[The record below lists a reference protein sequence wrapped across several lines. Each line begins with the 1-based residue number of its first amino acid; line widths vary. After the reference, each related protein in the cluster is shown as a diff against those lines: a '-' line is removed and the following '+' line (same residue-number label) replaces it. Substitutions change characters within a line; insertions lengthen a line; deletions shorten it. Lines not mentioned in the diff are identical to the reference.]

1 MPTNNEETKETKK
14 QTPKKTTSAKKTTTT
29 KTTPKKT
36 TPTKTSTSTKK
47 TNAKTTTTKK
57 TTAKDETV
65 KKQAPKTTAKTA
77 TKKTTSAKKTTT
89 APKKEDVKKETKKE
103 ENIKQE
109 PKEEKKDFVEE
120 AMNVVEN
127 IMDTKDTT
135 NKYKEDDI
143 SKNTAVSII
152 AYLGILSLIP
162 YFLCKDSKFAMFNAK
177 QGVNLFILE
186 VICSLL
192 ANIINLFTPW
202 WIARAIIYV
211 VYLIFVLLSL
221 IGVINVLNGK
231 AKELP
236 YVSAFRFIK

>member
-1 MPTNNEETKETKK
+1 MPTNNEETKNVKEPTNTKKDTAKKGSATKKTTTAKTSAKKPTTTKGASAKKTTSSKKTETVKK
-14 QTPKKTTSAKKTTTT
+14 QTPKTT
-29 KTTPKKT
+29 KTT
-36 TPTKTSTSTKK
+36 S
-47 TNAKTTTTKK
+47 N
-57 TTAKDETV
+57 
-65 KKQAPKTTAKTA
+65 
-77 TKKTTSAKKTTT
+77 KKTTSTKSSI
-89 APKKEDVKKETKKE
+89 PKKEV
-103 ENIKQE
+103 
-109 PKEEKKDFVEE
+109 KEEKKDFVEE

-135 NKYKEDDI
+135 TKFKEDDI
-143 SKNTAVSII
+143 SKNIPISIL

-186 VICSLL
+186 IICTLLVI
-192 ANIINLFTPW
+192 IINLLTPW
-202 WIARAIIYV
+202 WIARAVIYV

-236 YVSAFRFIK
+236 YVSAFKFIK

>member
-36 TPTKTSTSTKK
+36 TTTKTSTPTKK
-47 TNAKTTTTKK
+47 TTTKTTTKK
-57 TTAKDETV
+57 ITKKDETV
-65 KKQAPKTTAKTA
+65 KKQAPKTTTKTT

-89 APKKEDVKKETKKE
+89 APKKEETKKE
-103 ENIKQE
+103 TPNKENIKPE

-143 SKNTAVSII
+143 AKNTAVSII

-186 VICSLL
+186 VICALL

-236 YVSAFRFIK
+236 YVSAFKFIK

>member
-1 MPTNNEETKETKK
+1 M
-14 QTPKKTTSAKKTTTT
+14 
-29 KTTPKKT
+29 
-36 TPTKTSTSTKK
+36 
-47 TNAKTTTTKK
+47 
-57 TTAKDETV
+57 D
-65 KKQAPKTTAKTA
+65 
-77 TKKTTSAKKTTT
+77 
-89 APKKEDVKKETKKE
+89 
-103 ENIKQE
+103 
-109 PKEEKKDFVEE
+109 
-120 AMNVVEN
+120 VVEN

-186 VICSLL
+186 VICALL

-236 YVSAFRFIK
+236 YVSAFKFIK

>member
-14 QTPKKTTSAKKTTTT
+14 QTPKKTTSTKTTTPKKTTTT
-29 KTTPKKT
+29 KKSTAKK
-36 TPTKTSTSTKK
+36 S
-47 TNAKTTTTKK
+47 TTTKK
-57 TTAKDETV
+57 TTTKTTTKKDETV
-65 KKQAPKTTAKTA
+65 KKQTPKTTAKTS
-77 TKKTTSAKKTTT
+77 TKKTTSAKKTAT
-89 APKKEDVKKETKKE
+89 APKKETPKK
-103 ENIKQE
+103 ENIKQA

-120 AMNVVEN
+120 AIDVVEN

-143 SKNTAVSII
+143 AKNTAVSII

-162 YFLCKDSKFAMFNAK
+162 YFLCKNSKFAMFNAK

-186 VICSLL
+186 VICALL

-236 YVSAFRFIK
+236 YVSAFKFIK

>member
-14 QTPKKTTSAKKTTTT
+14 QTPKKTTSAKKTTTA

-36 TPTKTSTSTKK
+36 TTTKTSTPTKK
-47 TNAKTTTTKK
+47 TTTKTTTKK
-57 TTAKDETV
+57 TTKKDETV
-65 KKQAPKTTAKTA
+65 KKQAPKTTAKTS

-89 APKKEDVKKETKKE
+89 APKKEETKKE
-103 ENIKQE
+103 TPKKENIKQE

-143 SKNTAVSII
+143 AKNTAVSII

-186 VICSLL
+186 VICALL
-192 ANIINLFTPW
+192 TNIIKLFTPW

-236 YVSAFRFIK
+236 YVSAFKFIK

>member
-1 MPTNNEETKETKK
+1 MPTNKEEIKETQK
-14 QTPKKTTSAKKTTTT
+14 QTPKTVSAKKTTST
-29 KTTPKKT
+29 KKTATAPKKET
-36 TPTKTSTSTKK
+36 QKQTSKTSSAKKTTSTKK
-47 TNAKTTTTKK
+47 ATT
-57 TTAKDETV
+57 V
-65 KKQAPKTTAKTA
+65 PKTEEQKQTPKTVS
-77 TKKTTSAKKTTT
+77 TKKTTSTKKATTT
-89 APKKEDVKKETKKE
+89 PKKEAQ
-103 ENIKQE
+103 KQE
-109 PKEEKKDFVEE
+109 VKKDFVEE
-120 AMNVVEN
+120 AMDVVEN

-152 AYLGILSLIP
+152 AYFGILSLIP

-202 WIARAIIYV
+202 FIARAIIYV
-211 VYLIFVLLSL
+211 VYLIFILLSL
-221 IGVINVLNGK
+221 IGIINVLNGK

-236 YVSAFRFIK
+236 YVSAFKFIK